1 MPINEPKMSFQT
13 VSAVKR
19 GEQVTITLNQQ
30 QGANIYSRTYQC
42 TIDEHDRVTF
52 PNDLTMRIQTLL
64 TAVCLCAK
72 YPNTYEGDSIGV
84 GKTSDLIDFA
94 H

>member
-1 MPINEPKMSFQT
+1 MPIDDIKMSFQT

-42 TIDEHDRVTF
+42 SIDANDRVTF

-72 YPNTYEGDSIGV
+72 YPNTYEGDSIAV
-84 GKTSDLIDFA
+84 GKAVESVDFA
-94 H
+94 R